1 MWLPKNLLG
10 DLGSQFPK
18 IRFRTS
24 FVLRADLVKLQ
35 LIKAQP
41 EEVLERLCNDLLLGL
56 LLLLLVLLLL
66 NYSSF

>member
-18 IRFRTS
+18 IGFRTS

-41 EEVLERLCNDLLLGL
+41 EEVLERLCNGLLLGL
-56 LLLLLVLLLL
+56 LLLLLVLLFL